1 MFSCAVPHH
10 TPRNSSGIS
19 AALALPM
26 AGAAVSND
34 LGKIGSGKSLQ
45 AIDIER
51 RDWVAFNGPFDNLG
65 E

>member
-1 MFSCAVPHH
+1 
-10 TPRNSSGIS
+10 
-19 AALALPM
+19 M